1 MTFRDLAAAL
11 ARASDL
17 RLHLA
22 RPWALVLLAAIPL
35 AVAALCL
42 EHRRA
47 PRLSHPRAA
56 TLRRTAPGWVARL
69 WWLPRGLSLVALALL
84 SVALARPRS
93 LEREALPTSVEG
105 IDIVIAFDLSTSM
118 RAADFQPEDRIHVA
132 REVLKDFIGRR
143 RTDRIGLVVFALDA
157 YTACPLTLDH
167 ALLTG
172 LVDGLRAGAIED
184 GTAIGNAVATAVNRL
199 RESDARSK
207 AVVLITD
214 GDNNAGQISPLEAAR
229 LARALGIRVF
239 PILVGKGG
247 LVPYPVG
254 TDLFGQPVYQ
264 PREYPVNP
272 ELLMSIARAT
282 GGTYAS
288 ATDRSSLEHGLEE
301 VLDKMEK
308 TRLVEMGGTSRERE
322 LFGELL
328 RPAFWLAAIGMALAA
343 TRWRSFP

>member
-1 MTFRDLAAAL
+1 VTASDAAAAL
-11 ARASDL
+11 GRALDL
-17 RLHLA
+17 PVHLS
-22 RPWALVLLAAIPL
+22 RPWALVLLAAVPL
-35 AVAALCL
+35 AWAALLL

-56 TLRRTAPGWVARL
+56 TLRRVAPGWIARW
-69 WWLPRGLSLVALALL
+69 WWLPQGLVVAALALL
-84 SVALARPRS
+84 SLALARPRS
-93 LEREALPTSVEG
+93 LEREALPTSVLG

-167 ALLTG
+167 ALLRG

-184 GTAIGNAVATAVNRL
+184 GTAIGNALATAVNRL
-199 RESDARSK
+199 RDSDAQSK
-207 AVVLITD
+207 TVVLITD
-214 GDNNAGQISPLEAAR
+214 GDNNAGQVSPLEAAR
-229 LARALGIRVF
+229 LAQALGIRVF

-254 TDLFGQPVYQ
+254 TDLFGRPVYQ

-272 ELLMSIARAT
+272 ELLKTIARIT

-288 ATDRSSLEHGLEE
+288 ATDRSTLEHGLED
-301 VLDKMEK
+301 VLDRMEK
-308 TRLVEMGGTSRERE
+308 TRLVEVGASSRERE
-322 LFGELL
+322 LFEELL
-328 RPAFWLAAIGMALAA
+328 RPAFWLAALGMAFAA